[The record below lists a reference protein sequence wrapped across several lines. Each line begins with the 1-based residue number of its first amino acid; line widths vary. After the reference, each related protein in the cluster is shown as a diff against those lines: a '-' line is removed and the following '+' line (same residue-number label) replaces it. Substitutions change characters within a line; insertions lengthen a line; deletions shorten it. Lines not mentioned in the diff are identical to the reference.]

1 FGGESVRTY
10 GSQGQQRTAA
20 LSLKLSELQLLK
32 EEKGEAPILLL
43 DDVLSELDDPR
54 QRALVEAMEGCQC
67 FLTCTSLA
75 GLERAGMKD
84 IHAYR
89 CENGTLREM

>member
-1 FGGESVRTY
+1 MKLIHCYIENFGK
-10 GSQGQQRTAA
+10 
-20 LSLKLSELQLLK
+20 LKNQDISF
-32 EEKGEAPILLL
+32 
-43 DDVLSELDDPR
+43 
-54 QRALVEAMEGCQC
+54 MEGCQC